1 MRLRKYVSIV
11 FLLILLFNMA
21 GYRAWFYYA
30 EKKADLAMEARL
42 DKNQYN
48 EKELVALTIPL
59 YNPYQLEQKT
69 FERVNGE
76 ISFGGKTYKYVKRKV
91 ADGNLVLLCIP
102 ATQKMM
108 MKEAKTSYGNSVNDI
123 AGNGKSPSKPS
134 LQKNF
139 SGNDY
144 EDYQINFQMIKFSN
158 SSLVQ
163 NAYQIASVVE
173 PHIASP
179 GKPPQYRA

>member
-30 EKKADLAMEARL
+30 EKKADLAMEDRL

-69 FERVNGE
+69 FERIDGE
-76 ISFGGKTYKYVKRKV
+76 ISFGGKTYKYVKRKI

-102 ATQKMM
+102 AAHKMM
-108 MKEAKTSYGNSVNDI
+108 MKEGKTSYGNAVNDMT
-123 AGNGKSPSKPS
+123 GNGKSPSKSS
-134 LQKNF
+134 LKNVNA
-139 SGNDY
+139 GDY
-144 EDYQINFQMIKFSN
+144 EDHQYHFEFFNFSN
-158 SSLVQ
+158 AARLQ
-163 NAYQIASVVE
+163 NTFQVASDTE

>member
-1 MRLRKYVSIV
+1 
-11 FLLILLFNMA
+11 MA

-30 EKKADLAMEARL
+30 EKKADLAMEDRL
-42 DKNQYN
+42 DKNQFN
-48 EKELVALTIPL
+48 ENELVALTIPL

-102 ATQKMM
+102 AAHKMM
-108 MKEAKTSYGNSVNDI
+108 MKEGKTNYGNAVNDM
-123 AGNGKSPSKPS
+123 AGNSKSPSKPS
-134 LQKNF
+134 LKNF
-139 SGNDY
+139 NAGDY
-144 EDYQINFQMIKFSN
+144 EDHQYHLQLFNFSN
-158 SSLVQ
+158 AALLQ
-163 NAYQIASVVE
+163 NTFHVAINEE